1 MQFRSLAWLAGLAGF
16 CILASAARAA
26 TAELASYRAVYD
38 LAIDESGDVASS
50 ATVSGRMAV
59 EFTGSACSGYKSKMR
74 IVTEGEDADG
84 NAQVT
89 DARTDTVESGDGNFT
104 FTNQT
109 YVNDA
114 LAEESVG
121 VAERKADGVAVALT
135 KPGKKSFTLGRGVLF
150 PTEQMKR
157 VLAAAAAGQHFEAM
171 DIFDG
176 SQTGEVVYAT
186 AVVIGKEST
195 APDDFGDETL
205 VGEAGF
211 AGLPHWPVTVSYFEK
226 GSGTDDAPSYVTSFV
241 VYANGIGRK
250 LRIDYGKFALNG
262 HLSHLEILPTPGC

>member
-16 CILASAARAA
+16 CVLASAARAG
-26 TAELASYRAVYD
+26 TTELASYRAVYE
-38 LAIDESGDVASS
+38 LAMDESGDVASS

-59 EFTGSACSGYKSKMR
+59 EFTGSVCSDYKSKMR

-89 DARTDTVESGDGNFT
+89 DARTDTVETAKGRFEFS
-104 FTNQT
+104 NQT

-135 KPGKKSFTLGRGVLF
+135 KPGKKGVALGRDVVF
-150 PTEQMKR
+150 PTEQMQS
-157 VLAAAAAGQHFEAM
+157 VLAAAAAGQHFLAT
-171 DIFDG
+171 DVFDG

-186 AVVIGKEST
+186 AAVIGKEST

-262 HLSHLEILPTPGC
+262 HLSHLEMLSSPGC